1 MTWAQ
6 IALLLSKNVTEVP
19 NILAKGKA
27 FLEAPVYQPKNEAF
41 RGVSEAF
48 DPIFADL
55 DSVKVSDTTF
65 VATFSVA
72 TEEEAEQQ
80 LMRALDDG
88 EVHAMG
94 LLDRVKELKELYQRL
109 QPWLAIIAPIAGI
122 PSLPPLPFGTTT
134 G

>member
-48 DPIFADL
+48 DPIFASL
-55 DSVKVSDTTF
+55 DAQIGVLEIVT
-65 VATFSVA
+65 
-72 TEEEAEQQ
+72 EAEAEAS
-80 LMRALDDG
+80 LSAALDDG
-88 EVHAMG
+88 NVHSMG
-94 LLDRVKELKELYQRL
+94 LLDRVRQLKQLYDIL
-109 QPWLAIIAPIAGI
+109 QPFLGLIGLPAPK
-122 PSLPPLPFGTTT
+122 LPFGS
-134 G
+134 

>member
-48 DPIFADL
+48 DPIFASL
-55 DSVKVSDTTF
+55 DAQIGVLEIVT
-65 VATFSVA
+65 
-72 TEEEAEQQ
+72 EAEAEAS
-80 LMRALDDG
+80 LSSALDDG
-88 EVHAMG
+88 NVHSMG
-94 LLDRVKELKELYQRL
+94 LLDRLKELKELYKKL
-109 QPWLAIIAPIAGI
+109 QPWLAIIGPIAGI
-122 PSLPPLPFGTTT
+122 PSLPPLPFAAQG
-134 G
+134 

>member
-1 MTWAQ
+1 MNWAQ
-6 IALLLSKNVTEVP
+6 IALLLSKNITEVP

-48 DPIFADL
+48 DPIFVDL

-65 VATFSVA
+65 VATFSVVS
-72 TEEEAEQQ
+72 EEEAEEQ

-88 EVHAMG
+88 QVHALG
-94 LLDRVKELKELYQRL
+94 LRDRLLELKEIYKRL
-109 QPWLAIIAPIAGI
+109 QPWLAIIGPIAGI
-122 PSLPPLPFGTTT
+122 PSLPPLPFATQG
-134 G
+134 